1 MVEDTQV
8 AEARR
13 SGAPTREYMV
23 LELIEFDDDD
33 RTYFAVAHKVEAR
46 NGTNALRR
54 AFKEIR
60 AERNGT
66 EDAFDETTLAVVPMS
81 QWKPTPVRAKR
92 RESITVDI
100 G

>member
-1 MVEDTQV
+1 MVDEKT
-8 AEARR
+8 APTESR
-13 SGAPTREYMV
+13 SGAPTREYVV
-23 LELIEFDDDD
+23 LERVEFEDDD
-33 RTYFAVAHKVEAR
+33 RVFFVIAHKVEAR

-60 AERNGT
+60 QERAE
-66 EDAFDETTLAVVPMS
+66 EEPLDEATLAVVPMS
-81 QWKPTPVRAKR
+81 QWKPTPVRAKK